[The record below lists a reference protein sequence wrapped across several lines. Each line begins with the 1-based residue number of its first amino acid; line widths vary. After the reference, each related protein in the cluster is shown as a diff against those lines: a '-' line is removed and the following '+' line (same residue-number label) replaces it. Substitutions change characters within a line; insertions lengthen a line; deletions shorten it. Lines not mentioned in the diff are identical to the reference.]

1 MKKQKA
7 EAKLEKPIKEK
18 PLKEKKAD
26 VKKQNDH
33 GGIPDMDFKK
43 LMGCG

>member
-7 EAKLEKPIKEK
+7 EAKSAKPIKKK
-18 PLKEKKAD
+18 PLKGKKVDA
-26 VKKQNDH
+26 KKQNDH